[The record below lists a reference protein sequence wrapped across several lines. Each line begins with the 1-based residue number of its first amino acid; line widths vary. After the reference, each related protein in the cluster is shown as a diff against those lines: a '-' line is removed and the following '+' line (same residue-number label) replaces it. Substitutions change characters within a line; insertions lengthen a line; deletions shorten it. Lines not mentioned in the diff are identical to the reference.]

1 MAITDKNKSTFERL
15 QELKQLYES
24 GILTKE
30 EMEAEKADILG
41 QEKPLEEEPEQPQA
55 CEEQADGEPGDASDC
70 VEDFEQ
76 EIENNQKRN
85 RLIAIAVAFVIV
97 IAVIASYSTCNGG
110 DTSDTVA
117 VDTTYTETADANLA
131 TTTEYYAGTQAA
143 LETALADN
151 PTVTDFFAIP
161 EISEAV
167 QNECGR
173 EFYDFLLSKIAPCK
187 DVHIDLNKSEGYD
200 DEGTTY
206 SAYFNL
212 KGDEDGSVAF
222 SYNVGDEVA
231 AVTLTLDG
239 SKVNP
244 DGTFALAEGSKW
256 KLTYENDEFGDPIES
271 KPRIYVEGENEYV
284 SESLYMTVLKET
296 PGQIVF
302 FYELPW
308 SDIHDVNKL
317 TAIKIKNKD
326 DGTVYSVSNCRY
338 FKDHC
343 ILPEEDSKYIRQ
355 LCDSSPSASFSIRF
369 EISNYDLLM
378 DTEETSAVFDFD
390 NGRAYGLSNALNH
403 YFRRAF

>member
-41 QEKPLEEEPEQPQA
+41 QEKPSEEEPEQQSTN
-55 CEEQADGEPGDASDC
+55 EEQPSDGPKVVFKGEDEVETTAGNALNKKILIGAGIMLVVIIVLFAS
-70 VEDFEQ
+70 
-76 EIENNQKRN
+76 
-85 RLIAIAVAFVIV
+85 L
-97 IAVIASYSTCNGG
+97 STCNGG
-110 DTSDTVA
+110 GTDYEVVEDTVFN
-117 VDTTYTETADANLA
+117 YTEDFSSAD
-131 TTTEYYAGTQAA
+131 TVGYYTPTYNA
-143 LETALADN
+143 LEKAVADN

-187 DVHIDLNKSEGYD
+187 DVHIDLNKSEGSD

-206 SAYFNL
+206 SSYFNL
-212 KGDEDGSVAF
+212 KGEEDGSVAF

-284 SESLYMTVLKET
+284 SERLYMTVLKET

>member
-41 QEKPLEEEPEQPQA
+41 QEKPREEEPEQPQA
-55 CEEQADGEPGDASDC
+55 SEEQPKNNPKVVLKGTDDTKAVDGNALNKKIMIGAAVMLVAIIALLAS
-70 VEDFEQ
+70 
-76 EIENNQKRN
+76 
-85 RLIAIAVAFVIV
+85 L
-97 IAVIASYSTCNGG
+97 STCNGRSTDNG
-110 DTSDTVA
+110 VVYDTAADDTTT
-117 VDTTYTETADANLA
+117 VDTIAI
-131 TTTEYYAGTQAA
+131 TEYYNDTQAA
-143 LETALADN
+143 LEKALADN

-173 EFYDFLLSKIAPCK
+173 EFYDFLLSKIATCK
-187 DVHIDLNKSEGYD
+187 DMRIGLVKSGD
-200 DEGTTY
+200 DYSAETTY
-206 SAYFNL
+206 WAYFDI
-212 KGDEDGSVAF
+212 KGEDDSSVSFLYSASDE
-222 SYNVGDEVA
+222 EVT
-231 AVTLTLDG
+231 VTLILGDN
-239 SKVNP
+239 KVNP
-244 DGTFALAEGSKW
+244 DGTFALAEGNKW
-256 KLTYENDEFGDPIES
+256 KLTHENDEFGDPIES
-271 KPRIYVEGENEYV
+271 KALVYVEGENEYV
-284 SESLYMTVLKET
+284 SERLYMTVSKEN
-296 PGQIVF
+296 PEQIVF
-302 FYELPW
+302 YYELPW

-317 TAIKIKNKD
+317 TAIKIKDKA
-326 DGTVYSVSNCRY
+326 DGSVYNVSNCRY

-378 DTEETSAVFDFD
+378 DTENRSAVFDFN

>member
-41 QEKPLEEEPEQPQA
+41 QEKPREEEPEQPQA
-55 CEEQADGEPGDASDC
+55 SEEQPKNNPKVVLKGTDDTKAVDGNALNKKIMIGAAVMLVAIIALLAS
-70 VEDFEQ
+70 
-76 EIENNQKRN
+76 
-85 RLIAIAVAFVIV
+85 L
-97 IAVIASYSTCNGG
+97 STCNGRSTDNG
-110 DTSDTVA
+110 VVYDTAADDTTT
-117 VDTTYTETADANLA
+117 VDTIAI
-131 TTTEYYAGTQAA
+131 TEYYNDTQAA
-143 LETALADN
+143 LEKALADN

-161 EISEAV
+161 EISKAV

-173 EFYDFLLSKIAPCK
+173 EFYDFLLSKIATCK
-187 DVHIDLNKSEGYD
+187 DMRIGLVKSGD
-200 DEGTTY
+200 DYSAETTY
-206 SAYFNL
+206 WAYFDI
-212 KGDEDGSVAF
+212 KGEDDSSVSFLYSASDE
-222 SYNVGDEVA
+222 EVT
-231 AVTLTLDG
+231 VTLILDDN
-239 SKVNP
+239 KVNP
-244 DGTFALAEGSKW
+244 DGTFALAEGNKW
-256 KLTYENDEFGDPIES
+256 KLTHENDEFGDPIES
-271 KPRIYVEGENEYV
+271 KALVYVEGENEYV
-284 SESLYMTVLKET
+284 SERLYMTVSKEN
-296 PGQIVF
+296 PEQIVF
-302 FYELPW
+302 YYELPW

-317 TAIKIKNKD
+317 TAIKIKDKA
-326 DGTVYSVSNCRY
+326 DGSVYNVSNCRY

-378 DTEETSAVFDFD
+378 DTENRSAVFDFN

>member
-1 MAITDKNKSTFERL
+1 MAITDKNKPTFERL

-41 QEKPLEEEPEQPQA
+41 QEKPLEEEPEQPQDG
-55 CEEQADGEPGDASDC
+55 EEQADGEPGDASYV

-76 EIENNQKRN
+76 EIEGNRKRN
-85 RLIAIAVAFVIV
+85 RLIVVAVTLVVAIVLISQLPGHDGGST
-97 IAVIASYSTCNGG
+97 SYA
-110 DTSDTVA
+110 VA
-117 VDTTYTETADANLA
+117 VDTTYNETAVVDSVV
-131 TTTEYYAGTQAA
+131 TTEYYTGTQAI
-143 LETALADN
+143 LEKALADN

-167 QNECGR
+167 QNGYGR
-173 EFYDFLLSKIAPCK
+173 EFYDFLISKIAPCK
-187 DVHIDLNKSEGYD
+187 DVHIGLNKSEGNYY
-200 DEGTTY
+200 EGTTY
-206 SAYFNL
+206 SAYFDL
-212 KGDEDGSVAF
+212 KEEDNCSVAF
-222 SYNVGDEVA
+222 SYNVDDEVA
-231 AVTLTLDG
+231 AVTLILGD

-284 SESLYMTVLKET
+284 SESLYMTVLKEN
-296 PGQIVF
+296 PSQIVF
-302 FYELPW
+302 YYELPW

-317 TAIKIKNKD
+317 TAIKIKDKA

-378 DTEETSAVFDFD
+378 DTENRSAVFDFD

>member
-1 MAITDKNKSTFERL
+1 MAFF
-15 QELKQLYES
+15 
-24 GILTKE
+24 
-30 EMEAEKADILG
+30 
-41 QEKPLEEEPEQPQA
+41 
-55 CEEQADGEPGDASDC
+55 AS
-70 VEDFEQ
+70 
-76 EIENNQKRN
+76 
-85 RLIAIAVAFVIV
+85 L
-97 IAVIASYSTCNGG
+97 STCNGG
-110 DTSDTVA
+110 SKDYEAVNDTVSNDTVA
-117 VDTTYTETADANLA
+117 VDTISTIGYYT
-131 TTTEYYAGTQAA
+131 GMQAV
-143 LETALADN
+143 LEKVVADN

-167 QNECGR
+167 QNEYGR
-173 EFYDFLLSKIAPCK
+173 EFYDFLLSKIVPCK
-187 DVHIDLNKSEGYD
+187 DVHIGLNKSEGNYY
-200 DEGTTY
+200 EETTY
-206 SAYFNL
+206 SAYFDL

-222 SYNVGDEVA
+222 SYNVGDDA
-231 AVTLTLDG
+231 ATVTLTLDG

-284 SESLYMTVLKET
+284 LESLYMTVLKEN
-296 PGQIVF
+296 PSQIVF
-302 FYELPW
+302 YYELPW

-317 TAIKIKNKD
+317 TAIKIKDKA
-326 DGTVYSVSNCRY
+326 DGSVYSVSNCRY

-390 NGRAYGLSNALNH
+390 NGRAYGLSNAFNH

>member
-30 EMEAEKADILG
+30 EMEAEKTDILG
-41 QEKPLEEEPEQPQA
+41 QEKPHEEKPEQPSA
-55 CEEQADGEPGDASDC
+55 KPEQPSDGPKAVFKGADKAETADETALNKKILIGAGIVLVVIMAFFAS
-70 VEDFEQ
+70 
-76 EIENNQKRN
+76 
-85 RLIAIAVAFVIV
+85 L
-97 IAVIASYSTCNGG
+97 STCNGG
-110 DTSDTVA
+110 SKDYEAVNDTVSNDTVA
-117 VDTTYTETADANLA
+117 VDTISTIGYYT
-131 TTTEYYAGTQAA
+131 GMQAV
-143 LETALADN
+143 LEKVVADN

-167 QNECGR
+167 QNEYGR

-187 DVHIDLNKSEGYD
+187 DVHIGLNKSEGNYY
-200 DEGTTY
+200 EETTY
-206 SAYFNL
+206 SAYFDL
-212 KGDEDGSVAF
+212 KGDENDSVAF
-222 SYNVGDEVA
+222 SYNVGDDA
-231 AVTLTLDG
+231 ATVTLTLDG

-284 SESLYMTVLKET
+284 LESLYMTVLKEN
-296 PGQIVF
+296 PSQIVF
-302 FYELPW
+302 YYELPW

-317 TAIKIKNKD
+317 TAIKIKDKA
-326 DGTVYSVSNCRY
+326 DGSVYSVSNCRY

-390 NGRAYGLSNALNH
+390 NGRAYGLSNAFNH